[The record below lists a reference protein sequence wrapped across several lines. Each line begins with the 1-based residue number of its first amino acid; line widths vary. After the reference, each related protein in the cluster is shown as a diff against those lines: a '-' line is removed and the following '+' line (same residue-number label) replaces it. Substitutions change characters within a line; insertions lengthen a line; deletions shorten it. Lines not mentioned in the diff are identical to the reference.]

1 MFYPVRLAF
10 PLIVAL
16 LAAGCGRKEPAPG
29 ATPQK
34 GKEPASTTMSANA
47 PMIWRVGNGTE
58 PQDLDPQVVTGVPE
72 HKLIMAIFEGLLAEN
87 PRDLSPEPGIAER
100 WEVSADGLV
109 YTFHLRADAK
119 WSDGTPID
127 ANTFLRSYQRILTPA
142 LAAEYAYLLHYVRGA
157 KDYNEG
163 KVTDFAQVGF
173 KARDARTLEVTVNTP
188 TPFLLKLIASH
199 YSWYPVPV
207 HVIEKFG
214 GIAKKGTAWT
224 RPGNLVASGPFMLK
238 EWRQQQLISVVRNP
252 HYWDRAR
259 VKLDEIHFLPV
270 ENQDTEER
278 MFRTGQIDMTHEL
291 PVAKIDVYRREN
303 PEALRT
309 DPYLGIYFYRFNHKR
324 PPLNDR
330 RVRRALALAVDREAL
345 VKNVVRGGQRPAY
358 AVTHP
363 DTAGYTPLAK
373 LSGTVEEAKK
383 LLAEAGFPEGRGFP
397 KLELLYNTSQ
407 NHRLIAEAI
416 QQMWRRTLGIDITLR
431 NEEWKV
437 YLDSTD
443 ALNYDLQRGGW
454 IADYVDPHVFLE
466 IWASK
471 NLNNDT
477 GFANAQYDTL
487 LEQALRAPDQKS
499 RYDIYQKMEALLVE
513 ELPVLPIYYYT
524 SVKALSPRV
533 KGYYPTLLD
542 NHPYKYIWLE
552 AGGK

>member
-1 MFYPVRLAF
+1 
-10 PLIVAL
+10 
-16 LAAGCGRKEPAPG
+16 
-29 ATPQK
+29 
-34 GKEPASTTMSANA
+34 
-47 PMIWRVGNGTE
+47 MIWRVGNGAE

-119 WSDGTPID
+119 WSDGTPIE
-127 ANTFLRSYQRILTPA
+127 ASTFLRSYQRILTPA
-142 LAAEYAYLLHYVRGA
+142 LGAEYAYLLHYVRGA

-163 KVTDFAQVGF
+163 KVTDFSQVGF
-173 KARDARTLEVTVNTP
+173 KAPDARTLQVTVNTP

-214 GIAKKGTAWT
+214 GMARKGTAWT

-252 HYWDRAR
+252 QYWDRAK

-278 MFRTGQIDMTHEL
+278 MFRTGQIDMTNEL

-303 PEALRT
+303 PAALRT
-309 DPYLGIYFYRFNHKR
+309 DPYLGLYFYRFNHTR

-358 AVTHP
+358 AITHP
-363 DTAGYTPLAK
+363 ETAGYTPLAR

-443 ALNYDLQRGGW
+443 ALKYDLQRGGW

-477 GFANAQYDTL
+477 GFSNARYDAL
-487 LEQALRAPDQKS
+487 LEEALRAPNEKA
-499 RYDIYQKMEALLVE
+499 RYDIYQKMDALLVE

-533 KGYYPTLLD
+533 KGYNSTLLD
-542 NHPYKYIWLE
+542 SHPYKYISLE
-552 AGGK
+552 PAGK

>member
-1 MFYPVRLAF
+1 
-10 PLIVAL
+10 
-16 LAAGCGRKEPAPG
+16 
-29 ATPQK
+29 
-34 GKEPASTTMSANA
+34 
-47 PMIWRVGNGTE
+47 
-58 PQDLDPQVVTGVPE
+58 
-72 HKLIMAIFEGLLAEN
+72 
-87 PRDLSPEPGIAER
+87 
-100 WEVSADGLV
+100 
-109 YTFHLRADAK
+109 
-119 WSDGTPID
+119 
-127 ANTFLRSYQRILTPA
+127 
-142 LAAEYAYLLHYVRGA
+142 
-157 KDYNEG
+157 
-163 KVTDFAQVGF
+163 
-173 KARDARTLEVTVNTP
+173 
-188 TPFLLKLIASH
+188 
-199 YSWYPVPV
+199 V

-214 GIAKKGTAWT
+214 GMARKGTAWT

-252 HYWDRAR
+252 QYWDRAK

-278 MFRTGQIDMTHEL
+278 MFRTGQIEMTNEL

-303 PEALRT
+303 PAALRT
-309 DPYLGIYFYRFNHKR
+309 DPYLGLYFYRFNHTR

-358 AVTHP
+358 AITHP
-363 DTAGYTPLAK
+363 ETAGYTPLAR

-443 ALNYDLQRGGW
+443 ALKYDLQRGGW

-477 GFANAQYDTL
+477 GFSNARYDAL
-487 LEQALRAPDQKS
+487 LEEALRAPNEKA
-499 RYDIYQKMEALLVE
+499 RYDIYQKMDALLVE

-533 KGYYPTLLD
+533 KGYNSTLLD
-542 NHPYKYIWLE
+542 SHPYKYISLE
-552 AGGK
+552 PAGK

>member
-1 MFYPVRLAF
+1 MLYPRRLAL
-10 PLIVAL
+10 PLISAL
-16 LAAGCGRKEPAPG
+16 LLAGCGRQESPDKAAPKSG
-29 ATPQK
+29 ATA
-34 GKEPASTTMSANA
+34 PAAA
-47 PMIWRVGNGTE
+47 AAGPMIWRVGNGAE

-119 WSDGTPID
+119 WSDGTPIE
-127 ANTFLRSYQRILTPA
+127 ASTFLRSYQRILTPA
-142 LAAEYAYLLHYVRGA
+142 LGAEYAYLLHYVRGA
-157 KDYNEG
+157 KEYNEG
-163 KVTDFAQVGF
+163 KITDFSQVGF
-173 KARDARTLEVTVNTP
+173 KAPDARTLQVTVNTP

-214 GIAKKGTAWT
+214 GMARKGTAWT

-252 HYWDRAR
+252 QYWDRAK

-278 MFRTGQIDMTHEL
+278 MFRTGQIDMTNEL

-303 PEALRT
+303 PAALRT
-309 DPYLGIYFYRFNHKR
+309 DPYLGLYFYRFNHTR

-358 AVTHP
+358 AITHP
-363 DTAGYTPLAK
+363 ETAGYTPLAR

-443 ALNYDLQRGGW
+443 ALKYDLQRGGW

-477 GFANAQYDTL
+477 GFSNARYDAL
-487 LEQALRAPDQKS
+487 LEEALRAPNEKA
-499 RYDIYQKMEALLVE
+499 RYDIYQKMDALLVE

-533 KGYYPTLLD
+533 KGYNSTLLD
-542 NHPYKYIWLE
+542 SHPYKYISLE
-552 AGGK
+552 PAGK